1 MKAPEEIIKLLERF
15 EDNID
20 AYKSGK
26 YNEAQVRQEFINF
39 VFSVDSKG
47 VISYTDKCKKIQ

>member
-39 VFSVDSKG
+39 VFSVSLTGK
-47 VISYTDKCKKIQ
+47 V